1 MREKDNLTLEDYEA
15 GNVTAEE
22 KAEFD
27 AANHDFAEAIS
38 TFRKRDGVHLDAYV
52 ELIKILERA
61 TNNPKIKA
69 SYRISAMTSSLVKML
84 KNVGVSKYHR
94 LDCIFKP
101 IIKEEKSKQ
110 TSAASKESHSG
121 QNMLQQKAQELFLD
135 KQVQWNSIAEAVSEI
150 TPKILGIANVK
161 RPLVKTN
168 AERSVRKWLSCFI
181 ATDANARKKLTE
193 SALARL
199 KKPVPTGTHG
209 HS

>member
-1 MREKDNLTLEDYEA
+1 MREKDDPTLEDYEA
-15 GNVTAEE
+15 GNMTAEE

-38 TFRKRDGVHLDAYV
+38 TFRKREGMHLDAYI

-69 SYRISAMTSSLVKML
+69 SFRISAMTSSLVEML
-84 KNVGVSKYHR
+84 KNVGITKYHR
-94 LDCIFKP
+94 LNCIFKP

-121 QNMLQQKAQELFLD
+121 QDMLKQEVKKLFLD
-135 KQVQWNSIAEAVSEI
+135 KSGQWNSIAEAVSEI
-150 TPKILGIANVK
+150 TPLILGIKNVK

-168 AERSVRKWLSCFI
+168 AEISVRRWLSGLI
-181 ATDANARKKLTE
+181 ATDANAREKLTE

-199 KKPVPTGTHG
+199 KKPVCLFQIPSG
-209 HS
+209 